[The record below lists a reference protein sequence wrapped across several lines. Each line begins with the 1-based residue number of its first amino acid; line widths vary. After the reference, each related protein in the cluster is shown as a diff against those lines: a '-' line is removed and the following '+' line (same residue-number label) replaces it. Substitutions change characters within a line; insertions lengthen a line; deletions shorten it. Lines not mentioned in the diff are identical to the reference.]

1 MLWQGRGIAIEQVAF
16 QHALMLS
23 PDEPRISQVLF
34 TPESWGYLAEL
45 FSRPSCIDGPQPPA
59 WVRHTSGKVSSVE
72 SVPPTVAVDK
82 LQSRLIEEVEIEEV
96 YGRIGRQGLRYGPS
110 FRLLR
115 RAWRGPGEAL
125 GEVVLP
131 EDSAIDTDGYCFH
144 PALLDACLH
153 VIAAMHEAD
162 RPGPLLPV
170 GLQRFEALGRPG
182 PCLWTHATLR
192 AAEAGT
198 AAGFTSDVEVID
210 PDGRRIARFEG
221 LQFREVPPPS
231 GLATGPAANVAA
243 SPRRRAPW
251 LARLEEVPPGNRARL
266 LVALLRAE
274 VAAVLGW
281 ESADRVSLK
290 QSLLE
295 LGMDSLGAVELQSR
309 LQKALGCDLPV
320 TLAIDHPNVQSLA
333 GYLVRRLGLG
343 VEAGAGQ
350 DDREESPDDGRRLAE
365 MSDEEVETLLKERYR
380 HLL

>member
-1 MLWQGRGIAIEQVAF
+1 
-16 QHALMLS
+16 
-23 PDEPRISQVLF
+23 
-34 TPESWGYLAEL
+34 
-45 FSRPSCIDGPQPPA
+45 
-59 WVRHTSGKVSSVE
+59 
-72 SVPPTVAVDK
+72 
-82 LQSRLIEEVEIEEV
+82 
-96 YGRIGRQGLRYGPS
+96 
-110 FRLLR
+110 
-115 RAWRGPGEAL
+115 
-125 GEVVLP
+125 
-131 EDSAIDTDGYCFH
+131 
-144 PALLDACLH
+144 
-153 VIAAMHEAD
+153 
-162 RPGPLLPV
+162 
-170 GLQRFEALGRPG
+170 
-182 PCLWTHATLR
+182 
-192 AAEAGT
+192 
-198 AAGFTSDVEVID
+198 
-210 PDGRRIARFEG
+210 
-221 LQFREVPPPS
+221 
-231 GLATGPAANVAA
+231 
-243 SPRRRAPW
+243 